1 MTELVALVALGLGTY
16 HFWPYKVNKTTES
29 KNEIELREA
38 SHTGF
43 LRGTNS
49 SRTSTVASEETRVVR
64 NPTFGSDIMENSRKA
79 WRYYKNKNDI
89 IANLTNGVNV
99 LINQATIRPTVQ
111 QKPGLLQLPSAEGW
125 SDSFGDIA
133 NVTYDIPAGFPA
145 EMLTKNWRDEYGDAG
160 GFPRVGRPNPV
171 LEELYV
177 GNPWG
182 PGGQLF
188 VAVGNEHR
196 DPGYADEKPKG
207 ILKKQRGDAH
217 TRLQN
222 RVKFSK

>member
-1 MTELVALVALGLGTY
+1 MTTLIALGALGLAGW
-16 HFWPYKVNKTTES
+16 HFWPSENQSQQS

-38 SHTGF
+38 SHSGF
-43 LRGTNS
+43 LRGTNA
-49 SRTSTVASEETRVVR
+49 SRSGAFTSEETRVIRTPFYNFNIV
-64 NPTFGSDIMENSRKA
+64 ENARKA
-79 WRYYKNKNDI
+79 WTFYKQKNDL
-89 IANLTNGVNV
+89 IADMTNGVNV
-99 LINQATIRPTVQ
+99 MVNQATIRPVSQ

-125 SDSFGDIA
+125 SEAFGDIA
-133 NVTYDIPAGFPA
+133 NATFDIQGGLPA
-145 EMLTKNWRDEYGDAG
+145 EMMTASWRDEYGDAG

-188 VAVGNEHR
+188 EAVGNQHR
-196 DPGYADEKPKG
+196 DPGYADSKPTG
-207 ILKKQRGDAH
+207 ILKKKRSDAN

-222 RVKFSK
+222 RVRFQPQ